1 MIYNFVIIEVIYIC
15 KALYFEKN
23 VPFSINNIQT
33 EGQINNANLTHQDIF
48 LVSDVFQ
55 IFP

>member
-15 KALYFEKN
+15 KTLYFEKN